1 MYVSI
6 AIKITFPKP
15 NQTKFTEK
23 NDIVLYFCKSL
34 YCEIKHCVAL
44 KNSTVYLWGYESEK
58 GG

>member
-44 KNSTVYLWGYESEK
+44 KNSTVYL
-58 GG
+58 